1 LEKVSPSLFKLHS
14 SEPFDESYLKIP
26 SQSNSMA
33 IKITI
38 TGKVHD
44 VGYRAFLLEEAD
56 SLLIPC
62 FEARNVKIDGKEALI
77 VLADGEKE
85 QLESFIRFVK
95 ENWPQNAV
103 VESIKVEEY
112 YGRVRDIEKY
122 RASFNTTQ
130 LSKII
135 QVGLVMVG
143 RQDLMLQK
151 QDETLSKID
160 LMLQK
165 QDGMLSKMD
174 LMLQKQD
181 LMLQKQDETIL
192 AIREVKKS
200 VDEVKGGVKEV
211 SSKID
216 RTNELL
222 EKRFQRLEEEVE
234 KIKKAL
240 LRAGIEI

>member
-1 LEKVSPSLFKLHS
+1 
-14 SEPFDESYLKIP
+14 
-26 SQSNSMA
+26 MA

-56 SLLIPC
+56 SLLIPN

-85 QLESFIRFVK
+85 QLESFVRFVK

-135 QVGLVMVG
+135 QIGLVMIG

-151 QDETLSKID
+151 QD

-165 QDGMLSKMD
+165 QDGMLSKMDLMLQKQDLMLSKMDLMLQKQDLMLQKQDETISKMD

-222 EKRFQRLEEEVE
+222 EKRFQKLEEEVE

>member
-1 LEKVSPSLFKLHS
+1 
-14 SEPFDESYLKIP
+14 
-26 SQSNSMA
+26 MA

-56 SLLIPC
+56 SLLIPN

-85 QLESFIRFVK
+85 QLESFVRFVK

-135 QVGLVMVG
+135 QIGLVMVG

-151 QDETLSKID
+151 QDETISKMD

-165 QDGMLSKMD
+165 QDGMLSKMDLMLQKQDLMLQKQDETLSKMD

-222 EKRFQRLEEEVE
+222 EKRFQKLEEEVE